1 MFWPEDD
8 ADDVGEQKVEDDTAR
23 KGMYYI
29 SSSLGLVFISLN
41 PEGTNP
47 DFRKLVELDQLNTVR
62 NASVGGGAVM
72 QRVFADGDTFKD

>member
-1 MFWPEDD
+1 M
-8 ADDVGEQKVEDDTAR
+8 EDDTAR
-23 KGMYYI
+23 KGIYDI
-29 SSSLGLVFISLN
+29 SSTGSLGLVFMSLN

>member
-1 MFWPEDD
+1 M
-8 ADDVGEQKVEDDTAR
+8 
-23 KGMYYI
+23 
-29 SSSLGLVFISLN
+29 SLN